1 MVAWRTCVVR
11 PVHDVKLEAQD
22 GRVGVE
28 EDVHLVRGVLRVL
41 PAVPHAV
48 RVVQLGRGHAIQLEE
63 RVRVKNR
70 FESDKREGSQPPG
83 RTGKE
88 FRARTSAALTRE
100 LLPHGAS
107 IETFDWALHQHQAA
121 SHARATRQR
130 SEGGVHR
137 RVWKRSATFHF
148 APAPGSRS
156 RARLRSAATHQVNKS
171 PYVNAQAALT
181 DHR

>member
-137 RVWKRSATFHF
+137 RVWKRSAHIPLC
-148 APAPGSRS
+148 ACSWLS
-156 RARLRSAATHQVNKS
+156 LES
-171 PYVNAQAALT
+171 PIAQRGNPSSEQEPLCQRPSCA
-181 DHR
+181 H